1 MLKTGGE
8 VIRVLIADDHP
19 LMRKGLADILDGVE
33 GIEVVGSAED
43 GAAAVA
49 LAYAVKPDIVL
60 MDISMPGMDGIEA
73 TEKLVEMESDAR
85 VVMLTSYSEREKITQ
100 ALAAGAVS
108 YLTKDAP
115 PEAVI
120 RAIRSAAGAEARPRA
135 DRRLRRRHHG
145 PRAVWCG
152 AVPRRLAGGAAG
164 LVLERERE
172 AGAEASHLAV
182 LDGDIQLH
190 HLGDTEI
197 TQSSGGRLDR
207 PPGGVLPGLG
217 ADTDELGDAVHGI
230 SHGCVL
236 QQVW

>member
-1 MLKTGGE
+1 MLEAEAG

-19 LMRKGLADILDGVE
+19 LMRKGLTDILEGVE
-33 GIEVVGSAED
+33 GIDVVGAAAD

-73 TEKLVEMESDAR
+73 TERLIEMGSEAR

-120 RAIRSAAGAEARPRA
+120 RAIRSAAAI
-135 DRRLRRRHHG
+135 
-145 PRAVWCG
+145 
-152 AVPRRLAGGAAG
+152 
-164 LVLERERE
+164 RE
-172 AGAEASHLAV
+172 H
-182 LDGDIQLH
+182 
-190 HLGDTEI
+190 
-197 TQSSGGRLDR
+197 
-207 PPGGVLPGLG
+207 PPS
-217 ADTDELGDAVHGI
+217 D
-230 SHGCVL
+230 
-236 QQVW
+236 

>member
-1 MLKTGGE
+1 MLETGGE

-73 TEKLVEMESDAR
+73 TEKLVEMASDVR

-108 YLTKDAP
+108 YLTKDAAP
-115 PEAVI
+115 DAVI
-120 RAIRSAAGAEARPRA
+120 RAIRSAAS
-135 DRRLRRRHHG
+135 
-145 PRAVWCG
+145 
-152 AVPRRLAGGAAG
+152 
-164 LVLERERE
+164 
-172 AGAEASHLAV
+172 AS
-182 LDGDIQLH
+182 
-190 HLGDTEI
+190 
-197 TQSSGGRLDR
+197 DR
-207 PPGGVLPGLG
+207 PSP
-217 ADTDELGDAVHGI
+217 D
-230 SHGCVL
+230 
-236 QQVW
+236 

>member
-1 MLKTGGE
+1 MLETDTG

-19 LMRKGLADILDGVE
+19 LMRKGLADILDGVD

-73 TEKLVEMESDAR
+73 TQKLVEMASDAR

-115 PEAVI
+115 PDAVI
-120 RAIRSAAGAEARPRA
+120 RAIRSAAS
-135 DRRLRRRHHG
+135 
-145 PRAVWCG
+145 
-152 AVPRRLAGGAAG
+152 
-164 LVLERERE
+164 
-172 AGAEASHLAV
+172 ASEL
-182 LDGDIQLH
+182 
-190 HLGDTEI
+190 
-197 TQSSGGRLDR
+197 
-207 PPGGVLPGLG
+207 PPTG
-217 ADTDELGDAVHGI
+217 
-230 SHGCVL
+230 
-236 QQVW
+236 

>member
-1 MLKTGGE
+1 MLEAGGE

-19 LMRKGLADILDGVE
+19 LMRKGLADILNGVE

-43 GAAAVA
+43 GAAAIA

-73 TEKLVEMESDAR
+73 TEKLVEMDSDAR

-120 RAIRSAAGAEARPRA
+120 RAIRSAASAGEAHPA
-135 DRRLRRRHHG
+135 D
-145 PRAVWCG
+145 
-152 AVPRRLAGGAAG
+152 
-164 LVLERERE
+164 
-172 AGAEASHLAV
+172 
-182 LDGDIQLH
+182 
-190 HLGDTEI
+190 
-197 TQSSGGRLDR
+197 
-207 PPGGVLPGLG
+207 
-217 ADTDELGDAVHGI
+217 
-230 SHGCVL
+230 
-236 QQVW
+236 

>member
-1 MLKTGGE
+1 MLEAGGE
-8 VIRVLIADDHP
+8 MIRVLIADDHP
-19 LMRKGLADILDGVE
+19 LMRKGLADILNGID

-73 TEKLVEMESDAR
+73 TQKLVEMDSEAR

-120 RAIRSAAGAEARPRA
+120 RAIRSAATATEAHSA
-135 DRRLRRRHHG
+135 D
-145 PRAVWCG
+145 
-152 AVPRRLAGGAAG
+152 
-164 LVLERERE
+164 
-172 AGAEASHLAV
+172 
-182 LDGDIQLH
+182 
-190 HLGDTEI
+190 
-197 TQSSGGRLDR
+197 
-207 PPGGVLPGLG
+207 
-217 ADTDELGDAVHGI
+217 
-230 SHGCVL
+230 
-236 QQVW
+236 

>member
-1 MLKTGGE
+1 MLETGGE

-49 LAYAVKPDIVL
+49 LTYAVKPDIVL

-73 TEKLVEMESDAR
+73 TEKLVEMESGAR

-115 PEAVI
+115 PDAVI
-120 RAIRSAAGAEARPRA
+120 RAIRSAAAAAA
-135 DRRLRRRHHG
+135 DR
-145 PRAVWCG
+145 PS
-152 AVPRRLAGGAAG
+152 P
-164 LVLERERE
+164 
-172 AGAEASHLAV
+172 
-182 LDGDIQLH
+182 D
-190 HLGDTEI
+190 
-197 TQSSGGRLDR
+197 
-207 PPGGVLPGLG
+207 
-217 ADTDELGDAVHGI
+217 
-230 SHGCVL
+230 
-236 QQVW
+236 

>member
-1 MLKTGGE
+1 MLEDGGR

-19 LMRKGLADILDGVE
+19 LMRKGLTDILNGVE
-33 GIEVVGSAED
+33 DIEVVGSAED

-73 TEKLVEMESDAR
+73 TEKLVEMASDAR

-120 RAIRSAAGAEARPRA
+120 RAIRSAATAA
-135 DRRLRRRHHG
+135 DH
-145 PRAVWCG
+145 P
-152 AVPRRLAGGAAG
+152 
-164 LVLERERE
+164 
-172 AGAEASHLAV
+172 ASH
-182 LDGDIQLH
+182 
-190 HLGDTEI
+190 
-197 TQSSGGRLDR
+197 
-207 PPGGVLPGLG
+207 
-217 ADTDELGDAVHGI
+217 
-230 SHGCVL
+230 
-236 QQVW
+236 

>member
-1 MLKTGGE
+1 MLETGGA

-19 LMRKGLADILDGVE
+19 LMRKGLTDILAGVE
-33 GIEVVGSAED
+33 GIEVVGAAED
-43 GAAAVA
+43 GAAAIA

-120 RAIRSAAGAEARPRA
+120 RAIRSAAGAADARP
-135 DRRLRRRHHG
+135 
-145 PRAVWCG
+145 
-152 AVPRRLAGGAAG
+152 
-164 LVLERERE
+164 
-172 AGAEASHLAV
+172 
-182 LDGDIQLH
+182 
-190 HLGDTEI
+190 
-197 TQSSGGRLDR
+197 
-207 PPGGVLPGLG
+207 
-217 ADTDELGDAVHGI
+217 TD
-230 SHGCVL
+230 
-236 QQVW
+236 

>member
-1 MLKTGGE
+1 MLKADE
-8 VIRVLIADDHP
+8 ARIRVLIADDHP
-19 LMRKGLADILDGVE
+19 LMRKGLTDILNGVE

-73 TEKLVEMESDAR
+73 TEKLVEMDSAAR

-120 RAIRSAAGAEARPRA
+120 RAIRSAATA
-135 DRRLRRRHHG
+135 
-145 PRAVWCG
+145 
-152 AVPRRLAGGAAG
+152 
-164 LVLERERE
+164 
-172 AGAEASHLAV
+172 
-182 LDGDIQLH
+182 
-190 HLGDTEI
+190 T
-197 TQSSGGRLDR
+197 
-207 PPGGVLPGLG
+207 
-217 ADTDELGDAVHGI
+217 
-230 SHGCVL
+230 
-236 QQVW
+236 